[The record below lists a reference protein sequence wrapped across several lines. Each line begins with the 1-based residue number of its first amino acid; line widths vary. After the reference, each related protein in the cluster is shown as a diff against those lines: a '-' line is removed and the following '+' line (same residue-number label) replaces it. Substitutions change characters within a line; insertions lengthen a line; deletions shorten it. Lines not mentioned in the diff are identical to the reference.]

1 MAEASSAG
9 SAAYQ
14 QMELNLKTG
23 LVCCMSVVVKLGMNL
38 MGLNSALPVCSNL
51 FTNDQQQ

>member
-1 MAEASSAG
+1 MAEASFAG